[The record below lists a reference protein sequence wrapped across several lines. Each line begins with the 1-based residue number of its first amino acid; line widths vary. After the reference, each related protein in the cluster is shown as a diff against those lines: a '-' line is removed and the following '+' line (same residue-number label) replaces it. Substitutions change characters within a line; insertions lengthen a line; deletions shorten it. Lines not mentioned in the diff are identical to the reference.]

1 MSIPRRTA
9 SKEDLTTITSTQG
22 SSKENVSENN
32 NTTNDTQYPEYV
44 RSLKERECWK
54 LFQKM
59 MNKGVTI
66 SYDTILRGML
76 TPTEL
81 RLIQKQK
88 ELEEA
93 RKNKELEEVGER
105 K

>member
-22 SSKENVSENN
+22 SSKENVPENN